1 MQAADRQLIY
11 EVSLDLHPDIRLEYD
26 AWLEDHVAEM
36 LTIPGFLSAEISR
49 IDPQEDPHDDWPRRC
64 IRYRVASQEVFDD
77 YLQNHAPRMR
87 ALGVEKFGD
96 RFRASRRIL
105 RDPAIYQA
113 EASAAE
119 TPDCPNCGTPL
130 HGQYCWQCGQR
141 SRVRLI
147 TLWELLRD
155 AVGDLFE
162 LDSRLWRSLKP
173 LLFRPGL
180 LTSDY
185 LAGRRARYM
194 PPFRM
199 YLVLSIIFFLVW
211 GLDSDEFRITP
222 GDEAGTQAISER
234 LSVLEEMQQQDPDPT
249 RQKQIAGL
257 EAALEKLDRVDE
269 AAQTAEHGMR
279 IVLDGGSLETETG
292 AAGMD
297 AVSGASPYEDA
308 VSAASPYEGA
318 VDEAQMESIDAGGP
332 AESAEPAAEVAETD
346 KKKSSK
352 GWKCDKLEFDL
363 GWGWLNQRI
372 GEQQIQAA
380 CRKMEQDEGESFGKA
395 MLDNLPAMMFLFL
408 PLLALALKV
417 LYLGS
422 GRYYVEHLLFT
433 VHYHAFFFLIV
444 TLTIF
449 VHASQELLH
458 LPDWLVGIFTAGVIL
473 YTQPVYLYKA
483 LRRVYQQGHIATFIR
498 WALLSL
504 AYIAAFF
511 TTMAVTFI
519 YTALTL

>member
-11 EVSLDLHPDIRLEYD
+11 EVSLDLHPDIQSEYD
-26 AWLEDHVAEM
+26 AWLEDHVTEM

-211 GLDSDEFRITP
+211 GLDSDEVRITP
-222 GDEAGTQAISER
+222 GNEAGSQAISER
-234 LSVLEEMQQQDPDPT
+234 LDVLQRQDPDPA

-257 EAALEKLDRVDE
+257 KVALENMDGFDGADRP
-269 AAQTAEHGMR
+269 AEHEMR
-279 IVLDGGSLETETG
+279 IVLDGGSIETESG
-292 AAGMD
+292 ADGMD
-297 AVSGASPYEDA
+297 AVSGASPYAD
-308 VSAASPYEGA
+308 A
-318 VDEAQMESIDAGGP
+318 VDEAQTKSIDTAGP
-332 AESAEPAAEVAETD
+332 AESTEPAAEVAETD
-346 KKKSSK
+346 NKKSNK

-363 GWGWLNQRI
+363 GWGWLNQQI
-372 GEQQIQAA
+372 GEQKIQAA

-417 LYLGS
+417 LYVGS

-449 VHASQELLH
+449 VYASEELLH
-458 LPDWLVGIFTAGVIL
+458 LPDWLLGIFTAVVVL
-473 YTQPVYLYKA
+473 YIQPVYLYKA
-483 LRRVYQQGHIATFIR
+483 LRRVYRQGHIATFIR
-498 WALLSL
+498 WALLSV

-511 TTMAVTFI
+511 TTMAVTLI
-519 YTALTL
+519 YTALNL

>member
-11 EVSLDLHPDIRLEYD
+11 EVSLDLHPDIQPEYD

-49 IDPQEDPHDDWPRRC
+49 IDPQEDQPDDWPRRC

-113 EASAAE
+113 DAAAAK

-234 LSVLEEMQQQDPDPT
+234 LGVLEELQQQDPDPE
-249 RQKQIAGL
+249 RHKQIAKL
-257 EAALEKLDRVDE
+257 KAAMAMLDRVDG
-269 AAQTAEHGMR
+269 ADQPVEHGMR
-279 IVLDGGSLETETG
+279 IVLDGGSIETEAG
-292 AAGMD
+292 SDGMD
-297 AVSGASPYEDA
+297 AVSGASPYAD
-308 VSAASPYEGA
+308 GA
-318 VDEAQMESIDAGGP
+318 DEAQTKSIDTAGP
-332 AESAEPAAEVAETD
+332 AESTEPAAEVAETD
-346 KKKSSK
+346 NEKSNQ

-363 GWGWLNQRI
+363 GWGWLNQQI
-372 GEQQIQAA
+372 GEQKIQAA

-417 LYLGS
+417 LYVGS

-449 VHASQELLH
+449 VHASEELLH
-458 LPDWLVGIFTAGVIL
+458 LPDWLLGIFTAVVVL
-473 YTQPVYLYKA
+473 YIQPVYLYKA

-498 WALLSL
+498 WALLSV
-504 AYIAAFF
+504 AYVAAFF
-511 TTMAVTFI
+511 TTMAVTLI

>member
-1 MQAADRQLIY
+1 MHAADRQLIY
-11 EVSLDLHPDIRLEYD
+11 EVSLDVSPDILNEYD

-36 LTIPGFLSAEISR
+36 LTIPGFLSAEISH
-49 IDPQEDPHDDWPRRC
+49 IDPQEDQRDDWPRLC
-64 IRYRVASQEVFDD
+64 VRYQVAGQEIFDD

-96 RFRASRRIL
+96 QFRASRRIF
-105 RDPAIYQA
+105 RGQTTYQA
-113 EASAAE
+113 ATSAAQ

-173 LLFRPGL
+173 LVFRPGL

-199 YLVLSIIFFLVW
+199 YLVLSIIFFLIW
-211 GLDSDEFRITP
+211 NLNSGEFRVTP
-222 GDEAGTQAISER
+222 PDSESVSEAINEQISE
-234 LSVLEEMQQQDPDPT
+234 LEQLQLEEPDPS
-249 RQKQIAGL
+249 RQ
-257 EAALEKLDRVDE
+257 EKIDQLNKVMDRLNLRDQPGRP
-269 AAQTAEHGMR
+269 ADIGTG
-279 IVLDGGSLETETG
+279 IVVDGGNVKNAPDDDG
-292 AAGMD
+292 
-297 AVSGASPYEDA
+297 VDA
-308 VSAASPYEGA
+308 VSAASPYEDA
-318 VDEAQMESIDAGGP
+318 VDDVQPGLVDESVP
-332 AESAEPAAEVAETD
+332 VESAADVI
-346 KKKSSK
+346 KKKNRK
-352 GWKCDKLEFDL
+352 GWPCEKWKIESELDWIDEWNEK
-363 GWGWLNQRI
+363 I
-372 GEQQIQAA
+372 KTA
-380 CRKMEQDEGESFGKA
+380 CKKMERDQGETFGKA
-395 MLDNLPAMMFLFL
+395 MLDNLPAMMFIFL

-444 TLTIF
+444 TLTII
-449 VHASQELLH
+449 VHSSQDLLH
-458 LPDWLVGIFTAGVIL
+458 LPDWLVGIYTAVVVFYI
-473 YTQPVYLYKA
+473 QPVYLYKA
-483 LRRVYQQGHIATFIR
+483 LRRVYQHGHIGTFIR
-498 WALLSL
+498 WFLLSV
-504 AYIAAFF
+504 AYVAAML
-511 TTMAVTFI
+511 TTMLVGVI

>member
-1 MQAADRQLIY
+1 MQAADKQLIY
-11 EVSLDLHPDIRLEYD
+11 EVTLDLDPDIQFEYD

-49 IDPQEDPHDDWPRRC
+49 IDPQEDQHDDWPRRC
-64 IRYRVASQEVFDD
+64 VRYRVASQEVLAD

-96 RFRASRRIL
+96 QFRARRRIL
-105 RDPAIYQA
+105 RDQATYQA
-113 EASAAE
+113 EASVAE

-222 GDEAGTQAISER
+222 GNEAASQAISER
-234 LSVLEEMQQQDPDPT
+234 LSVLEELQQQDPDPT
-249 RQKQIAGL
+249 RETQIAGL
-257 EAALEKLDRVDE
+257 KAAMEKLDEVDWTD
-269 AAQTAEHGMR
+269 QSAEHR
-279 IVLDGGSLETETG
+279 IRFVLDDGSIETETG

-297 AVSGASPYEDA
+297 AVS
-308 VSAASPYEGA
+308 AASPYADA
-318 VDEAQMESIDAGGP
+318 VDAPQTESVDASGP
-332 AESAEPAAEVAETD
+332 AESAESAAEVAEAD
-346 KKKSSK
+346 NKKSNK
-352 GWKCDKLEFDL
+352 VWKCDKLEFDL
-363 GWGWLNQRI
+363 GWGWLNQQI
-372 GEQQIQAA
+372 GEQKIQAA
-380 CRKMEQDEGESFGKA
+380 CRKMEQDEGKSFGKA

-417 LYLGS
+417 LYIGS

-433 VHYHAFFFLIV
+433 VHYHAFFFLLV

-449 VHASQELLH
+449 VHAGEELLY
-458 LPDWLVGIFTAGVIL
+458 LPDWLVGIFTAVVVL
-473 YTQPVYLYKA
+473 YIQPVYLYKA

-498 WALLSL
+498 WTLLSV

-511 TTMAVTFI
+511 TTMAVTLI
-519 YTALTL
+519 YTALSL

>member
-1 MQAADRQLIY
+1 MHHPDRQLIY
-11 EVSLDLHPDIRLEYD
+11 EVSLEVSPDVLTEYD
-26 AWLEDHVAEM
+26 SWLDDHVAEM
-36 LTIPGFLSAEISR
+36 LTIPGFLSAEISH
-49 IDPQEDPHDDWPRRC
+49 IDPPEDPHDHWPLRC
-64 IRYRVASQEVFDD
+64 VRYRVAGQEVFED
-77 YLQNHAPRMR
+77 YLVNHAPRMR

-96 RFRASRRIL
+96 QFRASRRIL
-105 RDPAIYQA
+105 RHQTIFRA
-113 EASAAE
+113 EASPAE

-147 TLWELLRD
+147 TLWELLRE

-173 LLFRPGL
+173 LMFRPGL

-211 GLDSDEFRITP
+211 NLNAGEFRVTP
-222 GDEAGTQAISER
+222 PDSESVSQAISEEI
-234 LSVLEEMQQQDPDPT
+234 SELEQLQRQDPDPA
-249 RQKQIAGL
+249 RQ
-257 EAALEKLDRVDE
+257 EKIDQLNMVMDRFNVGDEPGQRDDNARLIVIDSGSINTGPDSARVD
-269 AAQTAEHGMR
+269 AMSA
-279 IVLDGGSLETETG
+279 
-292 AAGMD
+292 
-297 AVSGASPYEDA
+297 ASPYEDA
-308 VSAASPYEGA
+308 VDDVQPDS
-318 VDEAQMESIDAGGP
+318 VDEAAPVKSE
-332 AESAEPAAEVAETD
+332 AEVAEAA
-346 KKKSSK
+346 KREGSK
-352 GWKCDKLEFDL
+352 GWSCDKWKIDSESDWIDEWNERLKT
-363 GWGWLNQRI
+363 
-372 GEQQIQAA
+372 A
-380 CRKMEQDEGESFGKA
+380 CKKMERDQGETFGKA
-395 MLDNLPAMMFLFL
+395 MLNNLPAMMFIFL

-444 TLTIF
+444 TLTII
-449 VHASQELLH
+449 VHSSQDLLY
-458 LPDWLVGIFTAGVIL
+458 LPESLVGIFTAVVVFYI
-473 YTQPVYLYKA
+473 QPVYLYKA

-498 WALLSL
+498 WSLLSV
-504 AYIAAFF
+504 AYVVAMI
-511 TTMAVTFI
+511 TTMLVGLI

>member
-1 MQAADRQLIY
+1 MHAADRQLIY
-11 EVSLDLHPDIRLEYD
+11 EVSLEVSPDILNEYD

-36 LTIPGFLSAEISR
+36 LTIPGFLSAEISH
-49 IDPQEDPHDDWPRRC
+49 IDPQQDQGDDWPRLC
-64 IRYRVASQEVFDD
+64 VRYRVAGQEIFDD

-96 RFRASRRIL
+96 RFRASRRIF
-105 RDPAIYQA
+105 RGQTTYQA
-113 EASAAE
+113 ATSAAE
-119 TPDCPNCGTPL
+119 TPDCPNCNTPL

-173 LLFRPGL
+173 LMFRPGL

-211 GLDSDEFRITP
+211 SLNSGEFRVTPPDSDSVS
-222 GDEAGTQAISER
+222 EAINEQISE
-234 LSVLEEMQQQDPDPT
+234 LEQLQRQDPDPS
-249 RQKQIAGL
+249 RQERIDQLNKVM
-257 EAALEKLDRVDE
+257 DRLVIDAE
-269 AAQTAEHGMR
+269 PAQPDDNGQPV
-279 IVLDGGSLETETG
+279 VLDGGSHETG
-292 AAGMD
+292 PDAA
-297 AVSGASPYEDA
+297 AVDA
-308 VSAASPYEGA
+308 VSAASPYVDAVDEVQPEA
-318 VDEAQMESIDAGGP
+318 VDEAVPVVTDA
-332 AESAEPAAEVAETD
+332 EAAR
-346 KKKSSK
+346 KKSSK
-352 GWKCDKLEFDL
+352 GWSCEKWKIDSEMD
-363 GWGWLNQRI
+363 WLDEWNERI
-372 GEQQIQAA
+372 KTA
-380 CRKMEQDEGESFGKA
+380 CKKMERDQGETFGKA
-395 MLDNLPAMMFLFL
+395 MLDNLPAMMFIFL

-433 VHYHAFFFLIV
+433 LHYHAFFFLIV
-444 TLTIF
+444 TLTII
-449 VHASQELLH
+449 VHSSQNLLR
-458 LPDWLVGIFTAGVIL
+458 LPDWLVGIFTAVVVFYI
-473 YTQPVYLYKA
+473 QPVYLYKA
-483 LRRVYQQGHIATFIR
+483 LRSVYQQGHIATFIR
-498 WALLSL
+498 WSLLSV
-504 AYIAAFF
+504 AYVAAML
-511 TTMAVTFI
+511 TTMLVGLI

>member
-1 MQAADRQLIY
+1 MQAADKQLIY
-11 EVSLDLHPDIRLEYD
+11 EVSLDLDPDIQFEYD

-49 IDPQEDPHDDWPRRC
+49 IDPQEDPHDDWPGRC
-64 IRYRVASQEVFDD
+64 VRYRVASQEVLAD

-96 RFRASRRIL
+96 QFRARRRIL
-105 RDPAIYQA
+105 RDQATYQA
-113 EASAAE
+113 EASVAK

-211 GLDSDEFRITP
+211 NLNSGEIQVTP
-222 GDEAGTQAISER
+222 PDTETVSEAIGEQLSE
-234 LSVLEEMQQQDPDPT
+234 LEQLQRQDPDPA
-249 RQKQIAGL
+249 RQ
-257 EAALEKLDRVDE
+257 EKIDRLNMVMDRLNIDDE
-269 AAQTAEHGMR
+269 PGQPNDNGRR
-279 IVLDGGSLETETG
+279 IVLDGGSIEGEP
-292 AAGMD
+292 D
-297 AVSGASPYEDA
+297 ATRVDA
-308 VSAASPYEGA
+308 VSAASPYEDTIDNVQLES
-318 VDEAQMESIDAGGP
+318 VDETVP
-332 AESAEPAAEVAETD
+332 VEPEAEVTEAAR
-346 KKKSSK
+346 KKSSK
-352 GWKCDKLEFDL
+352 GWSCEKWKIDSELDWMDE
-363 GWGWLNQRI
+363 WNERI
-372 GEQQIQAA
+372 NTA
-380 CRKMEQDEGESFGKA
+380 CKKMERDQGESFAKA
-395 MLDNLPAMMFLFL
+395 MFNNLPAMMFVFL

-417 LYLGS
+417 LYVGS

-444 TLTIF
+444 TLTII
-449 VHASQELLH
+449 VHSSQDLLR
-458 LPDWLVGIFTAGVIL
+458 LPDWLIGIFTGVVIV
-473 YTQPVYLYKA
+473 YIQPVYLYKA
-483 LRRVYQQGHIATFIR
+483 LHRVYQHGHIATFIR
-498 WALLSL
+498 WCLLSV
-504 AYIAAFF
+504 AYVVAML
-511 TTMAVTFI
+511 TTMLAGLI

>member
-11 EVSLDLHPDIRLEYD
+11 EVSLDLHPDIQSEYD

-36 LTIPGFLSAEISR
+36 LTIPGFLSAEISP
-49 IDPQEDPHDDWPRRC
+49 IDPQEDQPDDWPRRC
-64 IRYRVASQEVFDD
+64 IRYRVASQELFDD

-87 ALGVEKFGD
+87 ALGVEKFGAQ
-96 RFRASRRIL
+96 FRARRRIL
-105 RDPAIYQA
+105 RDPATYQA
-113 EASAAE
+113 EASVAE

-173 LLFRPGL
+173 LMFKPGL

-222 GDEAGTQAISER
+222 GNEAGSQAISER
-234 LSVLEEMQQQDPDPT
+234 LSVLEELQQQDPDPA
-249 RQKQIAGL
+249 RQEQIAGL
-257 EAALEKLDRVDE
+257 KMALEHMDGFDGTDRS
-269 AAQTAEHGMR
+269 AEHEMR
-279 IVLDGGSLETETG
+279 IMLDGDSIETETG

-297 AVSGASPYEDA
+297 AVSGASPYADA
-308 VSAASPYEGA
+308 VDAPQTESVDAS
-318 VDEAQMESIDAGGP
+318 GP
-332 AESAEPAAEVAETD
+332 AESTEPAAEVAEKD
-346 KKKSSK
+346 NEKSNK

-363 GWGWLNQRI
+363 GWGWLNQQI
-372 GEQQIQAA
+372 GEQKIQAA

-417 LYLGS
+417 LYVGS

-449 VHASQELLH
+449 VHASEELLH
-458 LPDWLVGIFTAGVIL
+458 LPDWLLGIFTAVVVL
-473 YTQPVYLYKA
+473 YIQPVYLYKA
-483 LRRVYQQGHIATFIR
+483 LRRVYRQGHIATFIR
-498 WALLSL
+498 WALLSV
-504 AYIAAFF
+504 AYVAAFF
-511 TTMAVTFI
+511 TTMAVTLI
-519 YTALTL
+519 YTALNL

>member
-1 MQAADRQLIY
+1 MDSAHGQLIY
-11 EVSLDLHPDIRLEYD
+11 EVTLDVSPDILTEYD

-36 LTIPGFLSAEISR
+36 LTIPGFMSAEISH
-49 IDPQEDPHDDWPRRC
+49 IDPQEGQHDDWPRRC
-64 IRYRVASQEVFDD
+64 VRYRVAKQDVFDD

-96 RFRASRRIL
+96 QFRASRRIL
-105 RDPAIYQA
+105 RDPVNFQADVA
-113 EASAAE
+113 EAE
-119 TPDCPNCGTPL
+119 TLDCPNCDTPL

-147 TLWELLRD
+147 TLWELISE

-173 LLFRPGL
+173 LMFRPGL

-211 GLDSDEFRITP
+211 SLNASEFRVTTN
-222 GDEAGTQAISER
+222 GDAGGQAISER
-234 LSVLEEMQQQDPDPT
+234 LSELEQLQQTDPDPE
-249 RQKQIAGL
+249 RQKKIEALKKAAESLGL
-257 EAALEKLDRVDE
+257 DNEADE
-269 AAQTAEHGMR
+269 SEDNGMR
-279 IVLDGGSLETETG
+279 IVLGGDSIKAEPG
-292 AAGMD
+292 SAAVD
-297 AVSGASPYEDA
+297 AISGASPYEDA
-308 VSAASPYEGA
+308 VADAPREIAAA
-318 VDEAQMESIDAGGP
+318 N
-332 AESAEPAAEVAETD
+332 EPAKSIEQETEVAETAREEN
-346 KKKSSK
+346 SK
-352 GWKCDKLEFDL
+352 VSKCDELEYDF
-363 GWGWLNQRI
+363 GWGWLNERI
-372 GEQQIQAA
+372 GEERITAA
-380 CRKMEQDEGESFGKA
+380 CRKIERDKGKSFGKA
-395 MLDNLPAMMFLFL
+395 MLDNLPAMMFIFL

-444 TLTIF
+444 TLTII
-449 VHASQELLH
+449 VHANQDFLH
-458 LPDWLVGIFTAGVIL
+458 VPDWLVGIYTAVVIL
-473 YTQPVYLYKA
+473 YIQPVYLYKA

-498 WALLSL
+498 WALLSV
-504 AYIAAFF
+504 AYIVAMI
-511 TTMAVTFI
+511 TTILVGVI

>member
-1 MQAADRQLIY
+1 MQVADRQLIY
-11 EVSLDLHPDIRLEYD
+11 EVSLDLHPDIQSEYD

-49 IDPQEDPHDDWPRRC
+49 IDPQVDPHDDWPRRC
-64 IRYRVASQEVFDD
+64 IRYRVADQVVFDD

-113 EASAAE
+113 EASATE
-119 TPDCPNCGTPL
+119 TPDCPNCGTLL

-147 TLWELLRD
+147 TLWELMRD

-211 GLDSDEFRITP
+211 GLDSDEFRVTP
-222 GDEAGTQAISER
+222 GNEAGSQAIIER
-234 LSVLEEMQQQDPDPT
+234 LNVLEELQRQDPDPA
-249 RQKQIAGL
+249 RQQQIAGL
-257 EAALEKLDRVDE
+257 KVVLENMGGFDGADRS
-269 AAQTAEHGMR
+269 AEHEMR
-279 IVLDGGSLETETG
+279 IVLDGDSIETEPG
-292 AAGMD
+292 ADGMD

-308 VSAASPYEGA
+308 VSAASPFEGA
-318 VDEAQMESIDAGGP
+318 VDEAQTESIDANGP
-332 AESAEPAAEVAETD
+332 VESTEPAAEVAETNN
-346 KKKSSK
+346 KKNSK
-352 GWKCDKLEFDL
+352 GWKCGKLEFDL
-363 GWGWLNQRI
+363 GWGWLNQQI
-372 GEQQIQAA
+372 GEQKIQAA

-417 LYLGS
+417 LYVGS

-449 VHASQELLH
+449 VHGSQELLH
-458 LPDWLVGIFTAGVIL
+458 LPDWLVGIFTAVVVFYI
-473 YTQPVYLYKA
+473 QPVYLYKA
-483 LRRVYQQGHIATFIR
+483 LRRVYQQGHVATVIR
-498 WALLSL
+498 WILLSI
-504 AYIAAFF
+504 AYVAAFF
-511 TTMAVTFI
+511 TTMAVTLI
-519 YTALTL
+519 YTAVTL